1 LYEWLLKF
9 ETQLSKRT
17 DKGDHWTNLRNC
29 AYLEEFYKPK
39 IIYPNMTKFMPFVY
53 DKHQFFTNDKSFI
66 LTGQNLEYLTLFLN
80 SKIFKYTFKEY
91 FPELLGETR
100 EIRKVF
106 FETVSVIPVT
116 ENEWFVAKCEAIIYN
131 KQKSLPTIDLEKEVD
146 EKLFD
151 IYELTEA
158 ERLLILASFPSEK
171 ATKANSLLVN
181 P

>member
-1 LYEWLLKF
+1 
-9 ETQLSKRT
+9 
-17 DKGDHWTNLRNC
+17 
-29 AYLEEFYKPK
+29 
-39 IIYPNMTKFMPFVY
+39 
-53 DKHQFFTNDKSFI
+53 
-66 LTGQNLEYLTLFLN
+66 LFLN